1 MTDEHEAPIEAE
13 EALSEDVSDDVAASA
28 DDDDAPPPKTWSQEV
43 EDEAKLFGWKA
54 PDEWK
59 GDRPPG
65 YIDNPTDYMDRLSK
79 STPFRVAME
88 KAQKAEDAARKTQA
102 ALEAGH
108 RRDLERQQQEYES
121 RIAALNA
128 RRRQAAE
135 EADIE
140 TYDRI
145 GEAIQKTPRPQDNA
159 RPDDPLTEFYDTHT
173 WLNDPVLRQ
182 HGTNIVGAALQSGE
196 LTAMSA
202 AEQVAFA
209 EEKLKGY
216 FPHMFQ
222 KHEPPKA
229 QEPPKERVNG
239 GGMTGVTKRTGF
251 ESLPK
256 DAREVFARQV
266 KQGIFEDS
274 KEDREFFF
282 NEYSNG

>member
-28 DDDDAPPPKTWSQEV
+28 DDDDAPPPKAWSQEV

-108 RRDLERQQQEYES
+108 RRDLERQQKDYES

-135 EADIE
+135 EADVE
-140 TYDRI
+140 TYDKI
-145 GEAIQKTPRPQDNA
+145 GEAIEKTPKPQSDV
-159 RPDDPLTEFYDTHT
+159 PQSDPLEPFYDTHK
-173 WLNDPVLRQ
+173 WLKDPILWQ
-182 HGTNIVGAALQSGE
+182 YGANVVEVALKSGE
-196 LTAMSA
+196 LRSRDPAD
-202 AEQVAFA
+202 QVAFA

-222 KHEPPKA
+222 PKEQPKA
-229 QEPPKERVNG
+229 DPPKERVNG
-239 GGMTGVTKRTGF
+239 GGMTGTTKRTGF
-251 ESLPK
+251 DSLPR